1 MRDVSAKANSLRT
14 AKAEAILRVTPS
26 TIELIRTG
34 NAPKG
39 DPLGVARVAA
49 IQGAKNT
56 PQIIPYC
63 HSVPLDYVGVDFELT
78 DDRIV
83 VTIEAKAIYKT
94 GVEME
99 ALTAAAV
106 AALNLYDLL
115 KPVDEGME
123 ILSVRLL
130 EKVGGKSDYVS
141 SDTFEFA
148 VIVVS
153 DRVSKG
159 EAEDISGAKLADLLK
174 GHGGMGRLSA
184 IVPDE
189 TADIANVVSRAC
201 AQDVDLIVLTGGT
214 GLGPRDRTPEAVLP
228 MLDARATGLEAQL
241 LAYSRDRLPTAML
254 GRPFAG
260 KIGRTLVVGLPGSPG
275 AVQDAVDAMFPF
287 VKHAFHILDGGGHG
301 EVEVRR
307 SHP

>member
-14 AKAEAILRVTPS
+14 AKAEATLRVTPS
-26 TIELIRTG
+26 TIDLIRSG

-39 DPLGVARVAA
+39 DPLSVARVAA

-56 PQIIPYC
+56 PQVIPYC
-63 HSVPLDYVGVDFELT
+63 HSVPLDYVGIDFDLT
-78 DDRIV
+78 GDRIV
-83 VTIEAKAIYKT
+83 VTTEAKAIYKT

-115 KPVDEGME
+115 KPVVEDME

-130 EKVGGKSDYVS
+130 EKMGGKTDYMS
-141 SDTFEFA
+141 ADQFGFA

-159 EAEDISGAKLADLLK
+159 EAVDSSGAKLTELLE
-174 GHGGMGRLSA
+174 GQGGTGRWSA
-184 IVPDE
+184 TVPDE
-189 TADIANVVSRAC
+189 PEEIAGAVSLAC
-201 AQDVDLIVLTGGT
+201 GQAVDLIVLTGGT

-228 MLDARATGLEAQL
+228 LLEARATGLEAQL
-241 LAYSRDRLPTAML
+241 LAYGRDRLPTAML

-260 KIGRTLVVGLPGSPG
+260 RIGRTLVVGLPGSPG
-275 AVQDAVDAMFPF
+275 AVQDAISALFPF
-287 VKHAFHILDGGGHG
+287 VKHAFHILDGGGH
-301 EVEVRR
+301 EE
-307 SHP
+307 

>member
-14 AKAEAILRVTPS
+14 AKAEATLRVTPS
-26 TIELIRTG
+26 TIDLIRSG

-39 DPLGVARVAA
+39 DPLSVARVAA

-56 PQIIPYC
+56 PQVIPYC
-63 HSVPLDYVGVDFELT
+63 HSVPLDYVGIDFDLS

-83 VTIEAKAIYKT
+83 VTTEAKAIYKT

-115 KPVDEGME
+115 KPVDEDME

-130 EKVGGKSDYVS
+130 EKMGGKTDYVS
-141 SDTFEFA
+141 ADRFGFA

-153 DRVSKG
+153 DRVSRG
-159 EAEDISGAKLADLLK
+159 EAADSSGATLGELLE
-174 GHGGMGRLSA
+174 GHGGTGRWSA
-184 IVPDE
+184 TVPDE
-189 TADIANVVSRAC
+189 PDQIAEAVRSAC
-201 AQDVDLIVLTGGT
+201 GQSVDLIVLTGGT

-228 MLDARATGLEAQL
+228 LLDARATGLEAQL
-241 LAYSRDRLPTAML
+241 LAYSRDRLPTSML

-260 KIGRTLVVGLPGSPG
+260 RIGRTLVVGLPGSPG
-275 AVQDAVDAMFPF
+275 AVQDAMAALFPY
-287 VKHAFHILDGGGHG
+287 VKHAFHILGGGGH
-301 EVEVRR
+301 ER
-307 SHP
+307 